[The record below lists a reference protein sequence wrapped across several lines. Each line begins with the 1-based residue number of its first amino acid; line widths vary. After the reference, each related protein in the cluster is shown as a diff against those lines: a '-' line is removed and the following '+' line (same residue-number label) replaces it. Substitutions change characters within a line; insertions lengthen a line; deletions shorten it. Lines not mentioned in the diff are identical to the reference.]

1 MDDVLMGKRKNLR
14 AAKDEEVLKGGVE
27 SPKNY
32 FLGSFTLSPTFNLL
46 QFTPGLTLSKS
57 A

>member
-1 MDDVLMGKRKNLR
+1 VDDVLIGKRKNLR
-14 AAKDEEVLKGGVE
+14 AAEDEEVLKGGVN

-32 FLGSFTLSPTFNLL
+32 FFGSFTLSPTFNLL